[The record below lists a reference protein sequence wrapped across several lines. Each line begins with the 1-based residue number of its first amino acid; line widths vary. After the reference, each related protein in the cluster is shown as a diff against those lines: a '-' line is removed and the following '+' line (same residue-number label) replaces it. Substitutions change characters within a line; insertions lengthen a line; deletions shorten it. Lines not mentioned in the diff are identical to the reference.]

1 MQDES
6 NETEINE
13 FVATTHYI
21 SKTDDEIKSI
31 AKGIYKNE
39 IFSSMQINDSDSHLI
54 LNIFLP
60 LAFLDPINRKQL
72 ITDNI
77 THFYGHITQSSGA
90 INGYPILFEAY
101 QLNQEDASKVI
112 SEIKKIIEVLGD

>member
-1 MQDES
+1 MQDD
-6 NETEINE
+6 NNNIEINE
-13 FVATTHYI
+13 FESKPLYE

-39 IFSSMQINDSDSHLI
+39 IFSSMQIRDADSGLI

-60 LAFLDPINRKQL
+60 LAFLDPIGRKQL
-72 ITDNI
+72 IIDNI
-77 THFYGHITQSSGA
+77 VHFYGHVSDSSRA

-101 QLNQEDASKVI
+101 PLNQEDANKVI
-112 SEIKKIIEVLGD
+112 NEIQNIVKLIGE